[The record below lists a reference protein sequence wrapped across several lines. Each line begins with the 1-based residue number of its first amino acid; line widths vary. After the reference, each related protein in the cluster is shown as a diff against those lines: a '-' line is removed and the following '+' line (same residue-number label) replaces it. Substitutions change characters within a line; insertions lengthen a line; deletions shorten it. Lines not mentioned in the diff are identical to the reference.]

1 MWSNLAAGVVLL
13 FLVGAGCLTIMALR
27 KRKQPHADGRS
38 RVTGSCGDSIEVRLT
53 FSGQRAVDAT
63 ARPDGCAYSCTCAI
77 AAARLAKG
85 RTAAEILD
93 LSPAA
98 IERAAGGVPE
108 DHRHCTTLAA
118 AALKAAV
125 DDYMQRQNGTRTA
138 AGRTTSSP

>member
-63 ARPDGCAYSCTCAI
+63 ARSDGCAYSCTCAI

-85 RTAAEILD
+85 RTAAGLHAPIVADPRSIGQDQERVG
-93 LSPAA
+93 LSP
-98 IERAAGGVPE
+98 R
-108 DHRHCTTLAA
+108 
-118 AALKAAV
+118 
-125 DDYMQRQNGTRTA
+125 
-138 AGRTTSSP
+138 